1 MIDPLKFARV
11 GPGLSFVSAEALTV
25 RLQAIGVGDSQTAR
39 GLVSA
44 LGLGSIVTPDGV
56 EMFHWEGLV
65 LRLIDVLGRNQKVRL
80 LEAATNDASTRIGER
95 VNVNPDRTWEDTY
108 SGATEGALLCLMLD
122 EAFGKNG
129 LGTER
134 AVETARLIREVLDVA
149 GRARYGLGERSGEPG
164 VAPGTEPGPAD
175 PEQPLQS

>member
-39 GLVSA
+39 GVVAA

-56 EMFHWEGLV
+56 ELFHWEGLV
-65 LRLIDVLGRNQKVRL
+65 LRLIDVLGRNQKVRIL
-80 LEAATNDASTRIGER
+80 GAARDDTVKVAER
-95 VNVNPDRTWEDTY
+95 VSVSPERTWEDTY

-122 EAFGKNG
+122 EAFGKDG

-164 VAPGTEPGPAD
+164 TAPGAEPGPAD
-175 PEQPLQS
+175 SEQSLQS